1 MDQKHRKLFQAIAQI
16 VSPPT
21 DLTITEW
28 ADAYRYLS
36 AESAAEAGKYRSDR
50 APYQKGMMNA
60 VSDPEVEEVVF
71 MMGSQVGKTLSQE
84 NIIGYYIDQ
93 DPSPMMLVVPT
104 LDMGKSFSKDRLS
117 TMIRDTPVL
126 TKKVADSKAKDSG
139 NTILHKSFP
148 GGHITIVGSNSP
160 ASLASRP
167 IRILLVDELDRFEA
181 TSEGDALDLARRRTA
196 TFHNRKIVVASTP
209 TIKGHS
215 RIEQLYNNS
224 SKGEWH
230 LPCPKCEAV
239 QPLEWKRII
248 FDTVSMRCL
257 HCGFDSPEIEWKKQQ
272 IAGKG
277 EWVHE
282 FPERKV
288 KGFHMN
294 ALASPWTRW
303 KEMIDAFLI
312 AQDELKKGNPEQ
324 MQVFVNTLLSETW
337 EDRGDIQDENI
348 LLERRESYDAELPNG
363 VLILTMAVDTQNDR
377 LEYEVVGWGKEE
389 ESWGIEKGII
399 WGNPDNPQTWREL
412 DDKRE
417 RVWKFA
423 NGAGLIVAC
432 TFVDSGGHYTDEVY
446 KYCGQRLQS
455 RVFPIK
461 GEGGSGLELI
471 RKVSKNNKYK
481 LPLILLGVDSGKTTI
496 MQRLHIAEP
505 GSHYFHFPIEEER
518 GYDQIY
524 FKGLVSER
532 QVFRKKNGQ
541 TVTVWEN
548 VAKDKRN
555 EPLDLRVYGLA
566 ALRLLKPD
574 FEGLEKRLRETEPAV
589 KNTPAANQITGQKA
603 KGLVKRS
610 KLW

>member
-1 MDQKHRKLFQAIAQI
+1 MNQKHRKLYQAIAQI

-36 AESAAEAGKYRSDR
+36 PESAAEAGKYRSDR
-50 APYQKGMMNA
+50 APYQKGMMDA
-60 VSDPEVEEVVF
+60 VSDSEVEEVVF

-209 TIKGHS
+209 TIKGRS

-224 SKGEWH
+224 SKGEWN
-230 LPCPKCEAV
+230 LPCPKCEAL
-239 QPLEWKRII
+239 QPLEWTRIV

-257 HCGFDSPEIEWKKQQ
+257 HCGFDSPEIDWKKQQ

-277 EWVHE
+277 EWIHE

-303 KEMIDAFLI
+303 QEMIEAFLI
-312 AQDELKKGNPEQ
+312 AQEELKKGNPEQ

-337 EDRGDIQDENI
+337 EDRGDIQDENV
-348 LLERRESYDAELPNG
+348 LLERRESYDSELPNG

-389 ESWGIEKGII
+389 ESWGIEKGVI
-399 WGNPDNPQTWREL
+399 WGKPDNPQTWREL

-455 RVFPIK
+455 RVFAIK

-496 MQRLHIAEP
+496 MQRLLIQEP
-505 GSHYFHFPIEEER
+505 GPHYFHFPIEEER

-532 QVFRKKNGQ
+532 QVFRRKNGQ
-541 TVTVWEN
+541 TVMVWEN

-574 FEGLEKRLRETEPAV
+574 FEALEKRLRETDPPV
-589 KNTPAANQITGQKA
+589 KHTPAAKQISGYQA
-603 KGLVKRS
+603 KQLVKRS